1 MKHTNR
7 DLKNNI
13 EAQDHK
19 MNEFATSFWQVG
31 DRLGYIPKMFIY
43 IIKDIDHI

>member
-1 MKHTNR
+1 MYTTSNYHNITFMKHTNR

-31 DRLGYIPKMFIY
+31 R
-43 IIKDIDHI
+43 